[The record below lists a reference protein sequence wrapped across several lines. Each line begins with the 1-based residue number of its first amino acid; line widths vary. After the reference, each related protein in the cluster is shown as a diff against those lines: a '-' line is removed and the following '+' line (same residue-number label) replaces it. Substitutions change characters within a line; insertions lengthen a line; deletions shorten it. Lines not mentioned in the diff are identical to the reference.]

1 VPDPGERNAFLASVR
16 SRLDLPDAIARD
28 VLEEL
33 AGHLEDAA
41 AELRAAGLSADDAE
55 RRAIGRLGDA
65 RALGTELAR
74 ARRGRRQLL
83 AAVGGGIRAVLAEG
97 IRTWIFL
104 AVLASL
110 TAILALPAASIVRL
124 LLGLRSTS
132 SMLVGMP
139 GSLATAG
146 VVVGGFA
153 YLGWILPAR
162 FAGPAVRSVR
172 GVRRAVALVG
182 LAVGSAIL
190 WFLVPVAMDPVLVVG
205 LPLGPV
211 AFALTALR
219 APERPTIRVGFVPA
233 VIGAAILFL
242 PMTLLALA
250 ATDPPLDNWMADISP
265 IGDVPAATDIE
276 NTALAITWSRS
287 YGVPYGGQ
295 AEVTVVAG
303 DAAATVAARLPTL
316 RVEVWSARVVDGVV
330 RFGSAPLVVQP
341 APTEP
346 ITILHYAL
354 PALRDPLT
362 TMAFVVGIAP
372 DGRRVILDGKWDL
385 VRTPPW
391 TGTLAEWWT
400 GG

>member
-1 VPDPGERNAFLASVR
+1 MPDPGERNAFLASVR

-33 AGHLEDAA
+33 EGHLEDAA
-41 AELRAAGLSADDAE
+41 ADLRAAGLSADDAE

-74 ARRGRRQLL
+74 ARRGRRQVL

-110 TAILALPAASIVRL
+110 TAILALPAASIFAHV
-124 LLGLRSTS
+124 LGRSTS
-132 SMLVGMP
+132 SYFGGP
-139 GSLATAG
+139 IASLATVGA
-146 VVVGGFA
+146 VVGGFA
-153 YLGWILPAR
+153 YLGWVLPAR
-162 FAGPAVRSVR
+162 IAGRAVRSVF
-172 GVRRAVALVG
+172 GVRRGVALIG
-182 LAVGSAIL
+182 LALGSAVL
-190 WFLVPVAMDPVLVVG
+190 WFLVPVAMDPVRVVG

-211 AFALTALR
+211 AFALAALR
-219 APERPTIRVGFVPA
+219 APERPTFRVGFVPA

-250 ATDPPLDNWMADISP
+250 TTDPPLDNWMADISP
-265 IGDVPAATDIE
+265 IGDAPAATDVE
-276 NTALAITWSRS
+276 NTALGISWSGPDGR
-287 YGVPYGGQ
+287 GW
-295 AEVTVVAG
+295 AEVTVDAG
-303 DAAATVAARLPTL
+303 NAAATVATRLPTL
-316 RVEVWSARVVDGVV
+316 RVEIWSARVVDGVV
-330 RFGSAPLVVQP
+330 RFGSAPLVAQL

-354 PALRDPLT
+354 PALRDPQT

-372 DGRRVILDGKWDL
+372 DGRRVILDTKLDL
-385 VRTPPW
+385 TRTPPW

-400 GG
+400 GS

>member
-1 VPDPGERNAFLASVR
+1 VPDPGERDAFLASVR

-41 AELRAAGLSADDAE
+41 AELRTAGLSADDAE

-110 TAILALPAASIVRL
+110 TAILALPAAMIFAHV
-124 LLGLRSTS
+124 LGRSS
-132 SMLVGMP
+132 SSYFGGP
-139 GSLATAG
+139 IGSLATVGA
-146 VVVGGFA
+146 VVGGFA
-153 YLGWILPAR
+153 YLGWVLPAR
-162 FAGPAVRSVR
+162 IAGPAVRSVR
-172 GVRRAVALVG
+172 GVRRAVALLG
-182 LAVGSAIL
+182 LAVGSGVL
-190 WFLVPVAMDPVLVVG
+190 WFLVPVAMDPVLAVG

-211 AFALTALR
+211 AFALAAFR
-219 APERPTIRVGFVPA
+219 APERPTFRVGFVPA
-233 VIGAAILFL
+233 VIGAAVLFL

-250 ATDPPLDNWMADISP
+250 ATDPPLDNWMADTSP
-265 IGDVPAATDIE
+265 IGDAPAATDVE
-276 NTALAITWSRS
+276 NTALGISWSGPDGR
-287 YGVPYGGQ
+287 GW
-295 AEVTVVAG
+295 AEVTVDAG
-303 DAAATVAARLPTL
+303 NAAATVATRLPTL
-316 RVEVWSARVVDGVV
+316 RVEIWSARVVDGVV
-330 RFGSAPLVVQP
+330 RFGSAPLVAQL

-346 ITILHYAL
+346 VTTLDYSS
-354 PALRDPLT
+354 PRLRDPVT
-362 TMAFVVGIAP
+362 TMTFVVGIAP
-372 DGRRVILDGKWDL
+372 DGRRVVLDEKLDL
-385 VRTPPW
+385 TRTPPW

>member
-211 AFALTALR
+211 AFALT
-219 APERPTIRVGFVPA
+219 
-233 VIGAAILFL
+233 
-242 PMTLLALA
+242 
-250 ATDPPLDNWMADISP
+250 
-265 IGDVPAATDIE
+265 
-276 NTALAITWSRS
+276 
-287 YGVPYGGQ
+287 
-295 AEVTVVAG
+295 
-303 DAAATVAARLPTL
+303 
-316 RVEVWSARVVDGVV
+316 
-330 RFGSAPLVVQP
+330 
-341 APTEP
+341 
-346 ITILHYAL
+346 
-354 PALRDPLT
+354 
-362 TMAFVVGIAP
+362 
-372 DGRRVILDGKWDL
+372 GRRSGQPSAWASS
-385 VRTPPW
+385 RR
-391 TGTLAEWWT
+391 
-400 GG
+400 